1 MCTLLD
7 MLIWG
12 TKMHF
17 WIKILALHGQ
27 HNLPTLIQSQKMLV
41 RLIAMLESAKRPRRS
56 KFHCAHLKCTFMMK
70 YHTLNMLLGHSSS
83 STKLFRFRGFQKGK
97 VHSCSSKDLWFTASQ
112 SLTHLAMRSKTGDF
126 EEFVDKSVE
135 PPTLTCCNFE
145 VLWDTGVYLTFSE
158 TFKPK

>member
-1 MCTLLD
+1 MVQNSSPTC
-7 MLIWG
+7 
-12 TKMHF
+12 K
-17 WIKILALHGQ
+17 
-27 HNLPTLIQSQKMLV
+27 HNLFALIKAKIFWFLV
-41 RLIAMLESAKRPRRS
+41 LAMLESAKSPRRS
-56 KFHCAHLKCTFMMK
+56 KLHCAHLKCTFMMK

-83 STKLFRFRGFQKGK
+83 RTKLFRFRGFQKGK

-112 SLTHLAMRSKTGDF
+112 SLTHLAMRPKTGGF

>member
-1 MCTLLD
+1 MCTFLD
-7 MLIWG
+7 MLILG
-12 TKMHF
+12 TKINL
-17 WIKILALHGQ
+17 WIKILCLHGQ

-56 KFHCAHLKCTFMMK
+56 KFHCAHLKCTFTMTH
-70 YHTLNMLLGHSSS
+70 HTLNKLLGHSSS

-145 VLWDTGVYLTFSE
+145 VLWNTGVFLTFSE

>member
-1 MCTLLD
+1 M
-7 MLIWG
+7 
-12 TKMHF
+12 
-17 WIKILALHGQ
+17 KICFKIQALHV
-27 HNLPTLIQSQKMLV
+27 NTTYLNWFKAKIFWFLV
-41 RLIAMLESAKRPRRS
+41 LAMLESAKWSCRFRI
-56 KFHCAHLKCTFMMK
+56 HCAHLKCTFMMK

-112 SLTHLAMRSKTGDF
+112 SLTHLAMRPKTGNF

-145 VLWDTGVYLTFSE
+145 VLWDTGVFLTFLE

>member
-1 MCTLLD
+1 
-7 MLIWG
+7 MLILG

-17 WIKILALHGQ
+17 LIKILALHAQ
-27 HNLPTLIQSQKMLV
+27 HNLPILIQSQKMLV

-56 KFHCAHLKCTFMMK
+56 KFHCAQLKCTFMK
-70 YHTLNMLLGHSSS
+70 YHTLNMLLGHSSFR
-83 STKLFRFRGFQKGK
+83 TKLFRFRGFQKGK

-126 EEFVDKSVE
+126 EEFVYKSVE

-145 VLWDTGVYLTFSE
+145 ALWDTGVYLTFSE

>member
-1 MCTLLD
+1 
-7 MLIWG
+7 MLILG

-17 WIKILALHGQ
+17 WIKILALHAQ

-41 RLIAMLESAKRPRRS
+41 RLIAMLKSAKRPRRS

-112 SLTHLAMRSKTGDF
+112 SLTHLAMGSKTGHF
-126 EEFVDKSVE
+126 REFVDKSVE

-145 VLWDTGVYLTFSE
+145 VLWDTGVHFTFSE

>member
-1 MCTLLD
+1 MK
-7 MLIWG
+7 IW
-12 TKMHF
+12 F
-17 WIKILALHGQ
+17 KIQALHV
-27 HNLPTLIQSQKMLV
+27 NTTYLKWFKAKNFWFLV
-41 RLIAMLESAKRPRRS
+41 LAMLESAKRPRRS
-56 KFHCAHLKCTFMMK
+56 KFHCAHLKCTIMMK

-158 TFKPK
+158 TFNPK